1 MRLMK
6 RRLMILAI
14 LSLIACP
21 ATAQSVLFDFNN
33 APFQASLPLDLT
45 VGGVTAHFSATGGGF
60 SIQRADAVGLTPAG
74 FSGYCLYPNSVFGAD
89 LRVSFSR
96 TLAAISIMYA
106 PQELGCDTSATMR
119 ITGYMDGALV
129 ATKTT
134 TAPHP
139 GTWPTG
145 LLTLS
150 AAQGFN
156 SVVVH
161 YESHP
166 ACQDY
171 GSIFVADN
179 LTATLLD
186 ESLFVPIVLSSA
198 GAGGSFFT
206 TELTLTNRGTS
217 DATMTFGY
225 VQAFGGGGGAGT
237 DIVAAGRQRVVPDAI
252 AYLKSLGIPIPD
264 TGDRDG
270 TLRVLASGVPFREI
284 GVTAR
289 TTTAVAGGRAG
300 LAYSGAPPEA
310 RLNGTA
316 YLSGLR
322 QNGQDRSNVAIQNA
336 GDASA
341 GDVTLRLT
349 VYSGDLAAPSAT
361 TLPDVTLS
369 PGGWQQFNSI
379 LVSNGLS
386 LSNGYVRVERV
397 SGTAPYD
404 AYAVINDQSN
414 SDGSY
419 VPAVSM
425 DTAATQLRLALPV
438 LVETQAFSTELVAT
452 NWSSSP
458 KTLQLTY
465 VADAIGTADH
475 ATVTTLALGPG
486 EQQILPD
493 FVNRMRLQG
502 AAGIGPAGAT
512 FAGSLFAQPAS
523 GDLGGVVLGARVST
537 PGGGGRFG
545 LFFTAQAVERQT
557 AAALW
562 LLGLQQNAETRTN
575 LTLVNLGQPGDPPD
589 VFDVKLYDGATGAL
603 AATLSGVSLGSRAWK
618 QYNAILSSSAPGVT
632 EGYAYVVRTSGTS
645 PFYVYGVLNDGAAP
659 GQRTGDGAFVW
670 GVP

>member
-1 MRLMK
+1 
-6 RRLMILAI
+6 
-14 LSLIACP
+14 
-21 ATAQSVLFDFNN
+21 
-33 APFQASLPLDLT
+33 
-45 VGGVTAHFSATGGGF
+45 
-60 SIQRADAVGLTPAG
+60 
-74 FSGYCLYPNSVFGAD
+74 
-89 LRVSFSR
+89 
-96 TLAAISIMYA
+96 
-106 PQELGCDTSATMR
+106 
-119 ITGYMDGALV
+119 
-129 ATKTT
+129 
-134 TAPHP
+134 
-139 GTWPTG
+139 
-145 LLTLS
+145 
-150 AAQGFN
+150 
-156 SVVVH
+156 
-161 YESHP
+161 
-166 ACQDY
+166 
-171 GSIFVADN
+171 
-179 LTATLLD
+179 
-186 ESLFVPIVLSSA
+186 
-198 GAGGSFFT
+198 
-206 TELTLTNRGTS
+206 
-217 DATMTFGY
+217 
-225 VQAFGGGGGAGT
+225 
-237 DIVAAGRQRVVPDAI
+237 
-252 AYLKSLGIPIPD
+252 
-264 TGDRDG
+264 
-270 TLRVLASGVPFREI
+270 
-284 GVTAR
+284 
-289 TTTAVAGGRAG
+289 VAGGRAG

-310 RLNGTA
+310 RQTGTA

-336 GDASA
+336 GDTSA

-349 VYSGDLAAPSAT
+349 VYSGDPGAPSAT

-425 DTAATQLRLALPV
+425 DAAATQLRLALPV

-452 NWSSSP
+452 NWSSSA

-475 ATVTTLALGPG
+475 AAVTTLTLGPG

-493 FVNRMRLQG
+493 FVNRMRLAG
-502 AAGIGPAGAT
+502 TAGIGPAGPT
-512 FAGSLFAQPAS
+512 FAGSLLAQPAS

-589 VFDVKLYDGATGAL
+589 VFDVKLYDGMTGAL
-603 AATLSGVSLGSRAWK
+603 AATLSGVSLGPRAWK
-618 QYNAILSSSAPGVT
+618 QFDAILSSSAPGVT
-632 EGYAYVVRTSGTS
+632 EGYAYVVRTLGTS

-670 GVP
+670 GAP